1 MSWISST
8 NPCRAFAQLCFCPPL
23 LFTSK
28 TPSNLWFLFLKH
40 IAARRPN
47 KFHKMCF
54 SWGSLAC
61 GLLPIPSKAEQ
72 SLRDLH
78 FNPIFSRLKNGWGFK
93 NNQTI
98 KKTNNQITLLRVTPT
113 MTFIHLYVLLL
124 AYLQAFYLT
133 YLLAFYLT
141 YHSGTSIW
149 QIILA
154 LLSGISSGILSGK
167 HSGTLSGISIWDSI

>member
-1 MSWISST
+1 MLDSFFPQKHIFFGKTCIFLKKKRYFWKKTTFCLKTPLFLLRKTRFWSNCMVLRCKFGVSLHQTYIKLKLVKCKFDVNLHFKGGALSKTTNFVSWISST

-28 TPSNLWFLFLKH
+28 TPSNLWFLCLKH

-78 FNPIFSRLKNGWGFK
+78 FNPIFSR
-93 NNQTI
+93 
-98 KKTNNQITLLRVTPT
+98 
-113 MTFIHLYVLLL
+113 
-124 AYLQAFYLT
+124 
-133 YLLAFYLT
+133 
-141 YHSGTSIW
+141 
-149 QIILA
+149 
-154 LLSGISSGILSGK
+154 
-167 HSGTLSGISIWDSI
+167 